1 LSTSTATVT
10 PSASDVTAD
19 NSSSGCTLPK
29 LTHPRLNAPTIKHI
43 PKSARPACG
52 NLLSKLLDKVTANP
66 NEISA
71 WSSLLNFGKHV
82 LLQPERTG
90 KRHNLASIIKKRTNV
105 EEHEPT
111 DEQLSDNVGYHRK
124 RDPAAQLAAAIM
136 AKVEDGNLKAAV
148 RILTSEERPAEDND
162 ATFAKLLERH
172 PAAPADRSLPPDPH
186 NITAVQM
193 TEAEV
198 QKIIRSFPAGSSG
211 GPDGVRPQH
220 ILDLINCRECGT
232 ALLTSI
238 TGFVNTLLEGKCHP
252 DVAPVIF
259 GGNLIALQKK
269 TGGVR
274 SIAIGYTW
282 RRIAAKCANAYA
294 TYTLSSYLSPIQL
307 GVGIS
312 GGCEAAVHA
321 TRRFA
326 ESMPAS
332 HCIVKLDFVN
342 AFNSL
347 HRDAM
352 LQAAHDNT
360 PGIYKFCHL
369 AYSQP
374 SILAFGSRTIRSEE
388 GPQQGDPL
396 GAALFCETI
405 QPLLSSLASEL
416 EIGYMDDVTL
426 GGDEKQVARDVE
438 IVEARGHEIGLK
450 LNLKKCEFISASGQ
464 SVEPIF
470 SDFIHLDPQNASLL
484 GAPLT
489 AGQAMDAMLNSRCED
504 LTRAISKLKLIAA
517 HDALLL
523 LRASFSAPKLM
534 HTLRSSPCAGHP
546 SLDSFDQLLRS
557 CVSSIT
563 NTDLTEQQWNQAT
576 LPVRNGGL
584 GVRRVSS
591 LAPSA
596 FLASAAG
603 TRDLQ
608 ALILS
613 KCNNCPAADP
623 NITSVMSVWSSTPG
637 CISSAVRDSSKQH
650 SWDQP
655 CVEAEV
661 AALKCSLTDNRD
673 KARYLAVSA
682 PHSGDWLNALPITTC
697 GLRLDNESIRVAVG
711 LRLGCKLCE
720 PHQCPCGAK
729 VDALGSHGL
738 SCRQS
743 TGRSARHFQLNDLI
757 WRALQRADIPSV
769 KEPLGLIRTD
779 GKHPD
784 GLTLIPWKGG
794 KAVTW
799 DATVA
804 DTIAESY
811 LAKTAIEA
819 GAAAEAA
826 AGRKEVKYAQI
837 TNTHHFVPLA
847 FETLGPINS
856 KGTAFLTELGR
867 RISTST
873 GDTRESAFLFQRLSV
888 TIQRFN
894 RIAFEGSFVHIIAD
908 TDS

>member
-1 LSTSTATVT
+1 M
-10 PSASDVTAD
+10 
-19 NSSSGCTLPK
+19 
-29 LTHPRLNAPTIKHI
+29 
-43 PKSARPACG
+43 
-52 NLLSKLLDKVTANP
+52 
-66 NEISA
+66 
-71 WSSLLNFGKHV
+71 
-82 LLQPERTG
+82 
-90 KRHNLASIIKKRTNV
+90 ASIIKKRTNI
-105 EEHEPT
+105 EEKEPS
-111 DEQLSDNVGYHRK
+111 DEQPGDCTGFHRK

-136 AKVEDGNLKAAV
+136 AKVEDGNIKAAI
-148 RILTSEERPAEDND
+148 RILTSEEKPAADTD
-162 ATFAKLLERH
+162 ATFAKLQERH
-172 PAAPADRSLPPDPH
+172 PAAPANRSPPPDPKDM
-186 NITAVQM
+186 TAIQM

-252 DVAPVIF
+252 DVVPILF
-259 GGNLIALQKK
+259 GGNLIALEKK
-269 TGGVR
+269 SGGVR
-274 SIAIGYTW
+274 PIAIGYTW
-282 RRIAAKCANAYA
+282 RRITAKCANTYA
-294 TYTLSSYLSPIQL
+294 TCVLSTLFNPIQL
-307 GVGIS
+307 GVGVS

-321 TRRFA
+321 TRRYA
-326 ESMPAS
+326 ENMPAT

-347 HRDAM
+347 HRDSM

-369 AYSQP
+369 AYSRP
-374 SILAFGSRTIRSEE
+374 STLAFGDRTISSEE

-405 QPLLSSLASEL
+405 HPLLTSLSSEL
-416 EIGYMDDVTL
+416 EIGYMDDLTL
-426 GGDEKQVARDVE
+426 GGDEKQVASDVRT
-438 IVEARGHEIGLK
+438 VETRGQEFGLK
-450 LNLKKCEFISASGQ
+450 LNMKKCEFISASGL
-464 SVEPIF
+464 STESIF
-470 SDFIHLDPQNASLL
+470 SDFIHLDVQNASLL

-489 AGQAMDAMLNSRCED
+489 VGQAMNSMLTSRCED
-504 LTRAISKLKLIAA
+504 LARAVSRLKLLTA
-517 HDALLL
+517 HDALIL

-534 HTLRSSPCAGHP
+534 HTLRASPCAGHP
-546 SLDSFDQLLRS
+546 QLETFDKLLRG
-557 CVSSIT
+557 CVEAIT
-563 NTDLTEQQWNQAT
+563 NTELTDLQWIQAS

-613 KCNNCPAADP
+613 KCQSPIDSH
-623 NITSVMSVWSSTPG
+623 ITNVMSVWKSRLGPD
-637 CISSAVRDSSKQH
+637 SSAQSVVPDSGKQH
-650 SWDQP
+650 TWDQR
-655 CVEAEV
+655 CVDADITG
-661 AALKCSLTDNRD
+661 LKSALTDTRD
-673 KARYLAVSA
+673 KARFLAATA

-697 GLRLDNESIRVAVG
+697 GLRLDNESIRIAVG

-720 PHQCPCGAK
+720 PHKCPCGAK

-738 SCRQS
+738 SCKQS
-743 TGRSARHFQLNDLI
+743 SGRSARHFQLNDCI
-757 WRALQRADIPSV
+757 WRALQRADIPSI

-794 KAVTW
+794 KSLTW
-799 DATVA
+799 DATVT
-804 DTIAESY
+804 DTVAESY
-811 LAKTAIEA
+811 ISTTAIEA

-826 AGRKEVKYAQI
+826 AVRKEVKYAEI
-837 TNTHHFVPLA
+837 INSHIFIPLA

-856 KGTAFLTELGR
+856 KGTAFLSELGR
-867 RISTST
+867 RISTCTS
-873 GDTRESAFLFQRLSV
+873 DPRESSFLFQRLSV

-894 RIAFEGSFVHIIAD
+894 RIAFEGSFIHTAD

>member
-1 LSTSTATVT
+1 M
-10 PSASDVTAD
+10 
-19 NSSSGCTLPK
+19 
-29 LTHPRLNAPTIKHI
+29 
-43 PKSARPACG
+43 
-52 NLLSKLLDKVTANP
+52 LSKLLDKITANP
-66 NEISA
+66 NEISS
-71 WSSLLNFGKHV
+71 WSALLNFGKHI
-82 LLQPERTG
+82 LLQPPRTG
-90 KRHNLASIIKKRTNV
+90 KRHNLASVIRKRTSV
-105 EEHEPT
+105 DEHEA
-111 DEQLSDNVGYHRK
+111 SDDPPGDFTGFHKK

-136 AKVEDGNLKAAV
+136 AKVEDGNIKAAI
-148 RILTSEERPAEDND
+148 RILSSEEKPAADTD
-162 ATFAKLLERH
+162 ATFAKLQERH
-172 PAAPADRSLPPDPH
+172 PAAPANRSQPPNPS
-186 NITAVQM
+186 NMTAIQM
-193 TEAEV
+193 NEAEV
-198 QKIIRSFPAGSSG
+198 LKIIRSFPAGSSG

-220 ILDLINCRECGT
+220 ILDLVNCRECGT

-252 DVAPVIF
+252 DVAPILF
-259 GGNLIALQKK
+259 GGNLIALEKK
-269 TGGVR
+269 SGGIR
-274 SIAIGYTW
+274 PIAIGYTW

-294 TYTLSSYLSPIQL
+294 TCVLASYLSPIQV
-307 GVGIS
+307 GVGVS

-321 TRRFA
+321 SRRFA
-326 ESMPAS
+326 ENMPTTQ
-332 HCIVKLDFVN
+332 CIVKLDFVN

-374 SILAFGSRTIRSEE
+374 SILAFGDRTIRSEE

-405 QPLLSSLASEL
+405 QPMLSSLSSAL
-416 EIGYMDDVTL
+416 EIGYMDDLTL
-426 GGDEKQVARDVE
+426 GGDEQQVARDVKT
-438 IVEARGHEIGLK
+438 VEAMGRDIGLK
-450 LNLKKCEFISASGQ
+450 LNMKKCEFISTSGL
-464 SVEPIF
+464 SNEPIF
-470 SDFIHLDPQNASLL
+470 SEFIHLVIQNASLL

-489 AGQAMDAMLNSRCED
+489 VGQAMDSMLASRRED
-504 LTRAISKLKLIAA
+504 LTRAIGRLKLIAA
-517 HDALLL
+517 HDALIL

-546 SLDSFDQLLRS
+546 ELESFDKLLRG
-557 CVSSIT
+557 CVESIT
-563 NTDLTEQQWNQAT
+563 NSDLTELQWIQAS

-603 TRDLQ
+603 TCDLQ

-613 KCNNCPAADP
+613 KCQCPTDSH
-623 NITSVMSVWSSTPG
+623 ITSAMSVWTSRVGSA
-637 CISSAVRDSSKQH
+637 SSAVRDSSKQH

-655 CVEAEV
+655 CVEADII
-661 AALKCSLTDNRD
+661 ALKSALTDSRD
-673 KARYLAVSA
+673 KARFLAVSA

-697 GLRLDNESIRVAVG
+697 GLRLDNESIRIAVG

-720 PHQCPCGAK
+720 PHKCPCGVQ
-729 VDALGSHGL
+729 VDTLGSHGL

-743 TGRSARHFQLNDLI
+743 SGRSARHFQLNDCI
-757 WRALQRADIPSV
+757 WRALQRADIPSA

-794 KAVTW
+794 KSMTW
-799 DATVA
+799 DATVT
-804 DTIAESY
+804 DTVAESY
-811 LAKTAIEA
+811 LSTTAVEA

-826 AGRKEVKYAQI
+826 AGRKEAKYAQI
-837 TNTHHFVPLA
+837 INTHIFVPLA

-856 KGTAFLTELGR
+856 KGATFLSELGR
-867 RISTST
+867 RISTCT
-873 GDTRESAFLFQRLSV
+873 GDPRETSFLFQRLSV

-894 RIAFEGSFVHIIAD
+894 RIAFEGSFIHTAD
-908 TDS
+908 SDS